1 MRSFAPMESTGFD
14 IIDASERQSM
24 DKDRVLLAAQVK
36 GLLNSEPVSIEEK
49 GYLI

>member
-1 MRSFAPMESTGFD
+1 MDTTGFD
-14 IIDASERQSM
+14 IIDTNERQSM

-36 GLLNSEPVSIEEK
+36 GLLNLEPVSIDEK